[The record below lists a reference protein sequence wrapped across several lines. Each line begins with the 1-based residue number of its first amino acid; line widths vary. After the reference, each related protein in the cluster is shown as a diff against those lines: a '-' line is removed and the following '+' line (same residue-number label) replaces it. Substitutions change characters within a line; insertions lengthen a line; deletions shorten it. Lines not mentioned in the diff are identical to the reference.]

1 MELMWM
7 DYSRK
12 VWMWV
17 ELNRNKMKEKEK
29 DDKLLWDKVKE

>member
-1 MELMWM
+1 M

-12 VWMWV
+12 VWVWV
-17 ELNRNKMKEKEK
+17 MLNKNKIKKKEKEK